1 MDAEQEILK
10 LTQLVMNVIK
20 VISLGVTILV
30 VVIATLYT
38 QTDSAKGAAEA
49 ANGSVQA
56 FSESLKYAVNRHDGI
71 LRDQDKEIYSLK
83 SRMLL
88 LEDKIEQKGK

>member
-1 MDAEQEILK
+1 MDMEQEVLK
-10 LTQLVMNVIK
+10 LQQLVLNVIK
-20 VISLGVTILV
+20 VLSLGVTILV
-30 VVIATLYT
+30 VVVATLYT
-38 QTDSAKGAAEA
+38 LTDSAKSTAEA

-88 LEDKIEQKGK
+88 LEDKLSRVTK